1 MLMLIERAKKRELIK
16 MQGKVEKEYG
26 NHDEGGNE
34 IDNCDVDNELKKVK
48 KKMRNLE
55 KKEAELFKKAQLK

>member
-1 MLMLIERAKKRELIK
+1 MLMLMERAKKRELIK

-26 NHDEGGNE
+26 NYDEGGSE